1 MNHMAEEKSL
11 RTLSNYLE
19 FGVRLYREDFS
30 QLTAGAL
37 IAYLPL
43 SALALFIHPPMEL
56 LLKSAENAFD
66 LVPRM
71 LLAQLIIRVLQT
83 FVLVLI
89 ILRIEARRKGDE
101 NVWDI
106 SEAFSRLGRVAAVDL
121 AYAVGIQAV
130 GVLALWFG
138 LMAVGVF
145 LGESPMVL
153 PVAATIAVFVLIWPA
168 IRYYFAS
175 MVSLL
180 HATSFVDSFRMAGAV
195 SSGGERLVFTLVM
208 TYAMVWFIVW
218 QLAHAFFGGGMAGQV
233 MVQAGVM
240 VTSIPYFLAGYLLY
254 LDLVPMAEDRVTI
267 SQEGREESTGGPN
280 GAPGPGEP
288 GGLDETA
295 GPDGAGK
302 AEEEEPGKTPPGAE

>member
-1 MNHMAEEKSL
+1 MAEEKSP
-11 RTLSNYLE
+11 RSLSNYLE
-19 FGVRLYREDFS
+19 FGVRLYREDFP

-43 SALALFIHPPMEL
+43 AALALYIHPPMESI
-56 LLKSAENAFD
+56 LKSAESAFD

-71 LLAQLIIRVLQT
+71 LFAQLIIRVLQT

-121 AYAVGIQAV
+121 TYAIGIQAV
-130 GVLALWFG
+130 GILALWFA
-138 LMAVGVF
+138 LMAAGVVM
-145 LGESPMVL
+145 GESPMVL
-153 PVAATIAVFVLIWPA
+153 PIAATIAAFVLIGPA

-180 HATSFVDSFRMAGAV
+180 HATPFIESFRMAGAV
-195 SSGGERLVFTLVM
+195 SSGGERLIFTLVM
-208 TYAMVWFIVW
+208 TYMMVWFIVW
-218 QLAHAFFGGGMAGQV
+218 QLSHAFFGGGMAGQI

-240 VTSIPYFLAGYLLY
+240 VTSIPYFFAGYLLY

-267 SQEGREESTGGPN
+267 SQEGREEPTDSPDGGAGPGGP
-280 GAPGPGEP
+280 
-288 GGLDETA
+288 GG
-295 GPDGAGK
+295 
-302 AEEEEPGKTPPGAE
+302 AEEEEPRETRPGAE